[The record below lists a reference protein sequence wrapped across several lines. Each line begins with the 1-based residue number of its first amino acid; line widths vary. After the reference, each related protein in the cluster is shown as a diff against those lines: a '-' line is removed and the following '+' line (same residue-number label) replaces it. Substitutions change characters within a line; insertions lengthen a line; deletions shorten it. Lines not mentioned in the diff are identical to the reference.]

1 MFNSKFTPDAS
12 DQLSERTLSRFPT
25 MAFKGYV
32 KLRRC
37 QYSVVMNVMVV
48 EDQKSPNKKNTHIK
62 VKDLKI
68 IQQPRFPGNSQGFM
82 FSTNLTYSLPLW
94 LDIRP

>member
-1 MFNSKFTPDAS
+1 MFNSKFTHDAS

-37 QYSVVMNVMVV
+37 QYSVVMNLMVV
-48 EDQKSPNKKNTHIK
+48 EDQKSPNKKKHTH
-62 VKDLKI
+62 
-68 IQQPRFPGNSQGFM
+68 QSQR
-82 FSTNLTYSLPLW
+82 SENNPATSISW
-94 LDIRP
+94 K